1 MNEAKRTTI
10 LSKLKRRLGGP
21 GADLRQSLEGVIETH
36 EKELSGFAG
45 EGEASAM
52 MRNVLGFSDMRV
64 DDIMVPRAA
73 IIAVEETLSM
83 RSLLNEFI
91 EANHSRLPVYRE
103 SLDDIT
109 GMIHVKDYL
118 RWMTTKGSKKKS
130 KTAAEPGLALAAS
143 ELNSTIKQHP
153 SMLRDVLYVPPSM
166 PAPDLLLKMKA
177 SHIHLAIVVD
187 EYGGTDGLISLEDL
201 LEEIIGDISDE
212 HDSDAEEQAMVKKID
227 DVTWMVSGLAPI
239 ARLDE
244 TLGVDLLPDD
254 KEDDADTVGGLV
266 LELAGRVP
274 SRGEIIAHPSG
285 LEFEIMET
293 DARRV
298 KRVRVNTKALSVKPA
313 NEPDGK
319 NG

>member
-1 MNEAKRTTI
+1 MNQAKRTTI
-10 LSKLKRRLGGP
+10 LSKLKNRLGRP
-21 GADLRQSLEGVIETH
+21 GADRRESLEGVIEDH
-36 EKELSGFAG
+36 EKQLGAKG

-64 DDIMVPRAA
+64 DDLMVPRAA
-73 IIAVEETLSM
+73 IIAVEDTSSM
-83 RSLLNEFI
+83 RSLLDQFI
-91 EANHSRLPVYRE
+91 EANHSRLPVFRE
-103 SLDDIT
+103 SLDDIV

-118 RWMTTKGSKKKS
+118 RWMATKGRKKKT
-130 KTAAEPGLALAAS
+130 KTGGDPSLSLAAT
-143 ELNSTIKQHP
+143 ELNSTIKQHQ

-177 SHIHLAIVVD
+177 SHVHLAIVVD

-212 HDSDAEEQAMVKKID
+212 HDSDAEEQAMIKKID

-239 ARLDE
+239 SRLDE

-254 KEDDADTVGGLV
+254 QEDEADTVGGLV

-274 SRGEIIAHPSG
+274 SRGEIIPHPSG
-285 LEFEIMET
+285 LEFEIMEN

-298 KRVRVNTKALSVKPA
+298 KRVRVNTAALGKKPETETA
-313 NEPDGK
+313 EKDG
-319 NG
+319 

>member
-1 MNEAKRTTI
+1 MNQAKRTTI

-21 GADLRQSLEGVIETH
+21 GADRRESLEGVIEDH
-36 EKELSGFAG
+36 EKQLGG
-45 EGEASAM
+45 TDGGEASAM
-52 MRNVLGFSDMRV
+52 MRNVLGFSEMRV
-64 DDIMVPRAA
+64 DDLMVPRAA
-73 IIAVEETLSM
+73 IIAVEDSTSM
-83 RSLLNEFI
+83 RGLLDQFI

-103 SLDDIT
+103 SLDDII

-118 RWMTTKGSKKKS
+118 RWMSTKGRKKKT
-130 KTAAEPGLALAAS
+130 KTGGDAGLSLAAT
-143 ELNSTIKQHP
+143 ELNSTIKQHQ

-177 SHIHLAIVVD
+177 SHVHLAIVVD

-212 HDSDAEEQAMVKKID
+212 HDSDAEEQAMIKKVD

-239 ARLDE
+239 SRLDE

-254 KEDDADTVGGLV
+254 KEDEADTVGGLV

-274 SRGEIIAHPSG
+274 NRGEIIIHPSG

-298 KRVRVNTKALSVKPA
+298 KRVRVNTTVLSKKPDA
-313 NEPDGK
+313 ETGEKDG
-319 NG
+319 